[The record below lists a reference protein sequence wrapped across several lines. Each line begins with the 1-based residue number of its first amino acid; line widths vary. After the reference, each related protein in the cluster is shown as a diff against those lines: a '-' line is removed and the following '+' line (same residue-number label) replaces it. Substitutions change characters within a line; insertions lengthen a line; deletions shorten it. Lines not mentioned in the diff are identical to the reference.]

1 MLGSIKWIIG
11 NWQMLLLILALTS
24 FTVLGVYL
32 KGRADGI
39 AHAEKKELVETV
51 GKIQER
57 QTIELSIMRKPKVE
71 VQKELEKKW
80 CRDCQ

>member
-1 MLGSIKWIIG
+1 MGAILWIIR
-11 NWQMLLLILALTS
+11 NWQMSLLVAGLICAL
-24 FTVLGVYL
+24 VLGVYL

-39 AHAEKKELVETV
+39 AHVEGKELAETV
-51 GKIQER
+51 EKIQES
-57 QTIELSIMRKPKVE
+57 QTIELSIMRKPKLE